1 MIDTK
6 VAREALV
13 AVLVHEDRVKA
24 LRQEC
29 AKLATAMIVL
39 GLLAV
44 VALLVSAL
52 I

>member
-13 AVLVHEDRVKA
+13 AVLVYEDRVKV
-24 LRQEC
+24 LRREC

-39 GLLAV
+39 GALAV
-44 VALLVSAL
+44 IVLLVSAL